1 LWITARF
8 FVDNYRRSVD
18 KRRRRVAWHRVGAC
32 APCKPC
38 PPTFAHLRSAVIR
51 VRSPLPRSC
60 STAGQPAVTNHTWN
74 GATQPGFCR
83 SHPAP
88 HPPKKVPSRRCPPA
102 RPPPNAKVAPPSAWR
117 QTHGLVLRL
126 ADRLEALASRRE
138 PGVGAV
144 LRGHAH
150 LHRWPSPGCCPTGS
164 AAPFLFALRSLQLL
178 TRRPHSRT
186 FQRSSPAQTR
196 QNVMCLTPSSS
207 SPCHTVRSVK
217 LAAPG
222 RSGTRVPRSGGV
234 FPLRRG

>member
-1 LWITARF
+1 MSSHIR
-8 FVDNYRRSVD
+8 
-18 KRRRRVAWHRVGAC
+18 
-32 APCKPC
+32 APALGRHP
-38 PPTFAHLRSAVIR
+38 
-51 VRSPLPRSC
+51 SPLPLATFMFYGGAAGGDKSHMERCDAARVLPVPPRS
-60 STAGQPAVTNHTWN
+60 SPAQE
-74 GATQPGFCR
+74 GAFTEVSPGPAASKR
-83 SHPAP
+83 KGRPTHP
-88 HPPKKVPSRRCPPA
+88 VPGD
-102 RPPPNAKVAPPSAWR
+102 KL
-117 QTHGLVLRL
+117 TGLVLRL